1 MNKSSK
7 IKPLILILLLMFPSF
22 LSSCKVDNPS
32 NSEFQPLEGKIIF
45 SLTEGYE
52 YQDAVSNPKI
62 VLKMRTEKIYGC
74 FNYSIVTRVLRLDKG
89 ISVVVSGVS
98 ISNVCLTALG
108 PASYEEFLNLPEGEY
123 SLIFSYW
130 GITDRYGVKI
140 SNSSIEVVVK
150 ESNFTELEH
159 PQ

>member
-7 IKPLILILLLMFPSF
+7 IKLLMLILLLMFLSF
-22 LSSCKVDNPS
+22 LSSCKVNNPS

-45 SLTEGYE
+45 SLTEGHE
-52 YQDAVSNPKI
+52 YQDAVGNPKI

-74 FNYSIVTRVLRLDKG
+74 INYSIVTRVLRLDKG
-89 ISVVVSGVS
+89 ISVVVYGIS

-108 PASYEEFLNLPEGEY
+108 PARHEEFLNLPEGEY
-123 SLIFSYW
+123 PLSFSYW
-130 GITDRYGVKI
+130 GTTDRYKVKI
-140 SNSSIEVVVK
+140 SDSSIEVVLI